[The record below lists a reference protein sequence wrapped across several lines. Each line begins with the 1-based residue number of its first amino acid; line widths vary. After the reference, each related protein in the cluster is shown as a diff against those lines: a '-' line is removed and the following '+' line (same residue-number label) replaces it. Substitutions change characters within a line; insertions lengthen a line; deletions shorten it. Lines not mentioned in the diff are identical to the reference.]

1 MVAPGGT
8 VGAEL
13 GCGVFLL
20 PKAGMVV
27 GGMVPVLVQC
37 KASDSSACI
46 SSGEEYGICVAGT
59 LTKGNPGCLG
69 CGDLRAEFQSV
80 VPSQS
85 HLCEAEEATL

>member
-1 MVAPGGT
+1 MLSWAVA
-8 VGAEL
+8 
-13 GCGVFLL
+13 FLL

-37 KASDSSACI
+37 KAKASDSSACI
-46 SSGEEYGICVAGT
+46 SSGEENGICVAGT